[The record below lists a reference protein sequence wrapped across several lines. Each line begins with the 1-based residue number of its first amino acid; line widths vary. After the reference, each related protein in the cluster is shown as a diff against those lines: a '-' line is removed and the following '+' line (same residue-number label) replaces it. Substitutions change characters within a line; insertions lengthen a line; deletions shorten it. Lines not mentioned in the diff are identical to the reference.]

1 MLDEQINVQPQR
13 LKSRMQNITTPIQVL
28 MLCPDVKVKG
38 GISSVI
44 NLILQEASPQ
54 ANIQS
59 LFTDVEGSPL
69 LRLKVFS
76 QTVVGLLWKLLSEDI
91 DVVYIHMSQRGSV
104 IRKSILVL
112 IAALFHK
119 PIVMHTHGS
128 EFRQFYGNLPL
139 VAQRCLSWV
148 LRRCTRFIVLS
159 DSWKT
164 FYIETVG
171 LSPKSVVV
179 LSNPVKLPQDV
190 PVRSTTGKVTF
201 LFLGRIGK
209 RKGAFDLIQAYAAM
223 PETVRKQ
230 AHLIVAGNGEVEAAR
245 QLVNSLGLQDAISLP
260 GWVGV
265 EQRDQLLASTDVF
278 VLPSYNEGLPMSVLE
293 AMGWGLP
300 VITTPVGG
308 IPELITPKQNG
319 LLVPPGDV
327 EQLSAA
333 MQFLVQDGAERQ
345 VLGCRAREYVVPLDI
360 RAYCVSLVDVYYAAL
375 KSML

>member
-119 PIVMHTHGS
+119 PIVMHT
-128 EFRQFYGNLPL
+128 
-139 VAQRCLSWV
+139 
-148 LRRCTRFIVLS
+148 
-159 DSWKT
+159 
-164 FYIETVG
+164 
-171 LSPKSVVV
+171 
-179 LSNPVKLPQDV
+179 
-190 PVRSTTGKVTF
+190 TG
-201 LFLGRIGK
+201 
-209 RKGAFDLIQAYAAM
+209 
-223 PETVRKQ
+223 
-230 AHLIVAGNGEVEAAR
+230 
-245 QLVNSLGLQDAISLP
+245 VNSASSMAIYL
-260 GWVGV
+260 
-265 EQRDQLLASTDVF
+265 
-278 VLPSYNEGLPMSVLE
+278 
-293 AMGWGLP
+293 
-300 VITTPVGG
+300 
-308 IPELITPKQNG
+308 
-319 LLVPPGDV
+319 
-327 EQLSAA
+327 
-333 MQFLVQDGAERQ
+333 
-345 VLGCRAREYVVPLDI
+345 
-360 RAYCVSLVDVYYAAL
+360 
-375 KSML
+375 